1 MEAEGST
8 EVTERKESANPQ
20 EPEEPDW
27 IAMLLALMIVGAIM
41 FITLYEPIKRAV
53 SGG

>member
-1 MEAEGST
+1 MEAEEST
-8 EVTERKESANPQ
+8 EVTEPKESTDPL

-27 IAMLLALMIVGAIM
+27 IAMLLALMIVAAIM

-53 SGG
+53 TGD